1 MENNQ
6 RLISI
11 VVPVYCEELII
22 NEFHRKITDVFKDIE
37 HRYRYEVIFVN
48 DGSTDRSLEILKD
61 ISAADPNIKVISLS
75 RNFGHQ
81 IATTAGIDH
90 AAGDAVVL
98 IDGDL
103 QDPPEVIKQMI
114 EKWGEGYDVVHGVRT
129 KREGESMFKLIT
141 AKIFYRLLSKLSDIN
156 IPMDSGDF
164 RLMDRN
170 VVNALKSMHEQDRFL
185 RGMIPWI
192 GFKHFGLEYK
202 RDQRYAGK
210 TKFSFNKMLRFA
222 LDGITGYSDKPL
234 YISFRLG
241 IIISISSFIMI
252 LFYIIKKIVFPE
264 SVIHGWTSTIIL
276 ILFLGGI
283 QLISLGIMG
292 LYIGRIYREVKRRPL
307 YLVSEKFGLN
317 TGPNLEHDEC
327 EIV

>member
-37 HRYRYEVIFVN
+37 HRYCYEVIFVN
-48 DGSTDRSLEILKD
+48 DGSTDRSLEILKN

-202 RDQRYAGK
+202 RDQRYARQ
-210 TKFSFNKMLRFA
+210 N
-222 LDGITGYSDKPL
+222 
-234 YISFRLG
+234 
-241 IIISISSFIMI
+241 
-252 LFYIIKKIVFPE
+252 
-264 SVIHGWTSTIIL
+264 
-276 ILFLGGI
+276 
-283 QLISLGIMG
+283 
-292 LYIGRIYREVKRRPL
+292 
-307 YLVSEKFGLN
+307 
-317 TGPNLEHDEC
+317 
-327 EIV
+327 

>member
-1 MENNQ
+1 M
-6 RLISI
+6 
-11 VVPVYCEELII
+11 P
-22 NEFHRKITDVFKDIE
+22 
-37 HRYRYEVIFVN
+37 
-48 DGSTDRSLEILKD
+48 
-61 ISAADPNIKVISLS
+61 
-75 RNFGHQ
+75 
-81 IATTAGIDH
+81 
-90 AAGDAVVL
+90 
-98 IDGDL
+98 
-103 QDPPEVIKQMI
+103 
-114 EKWGEGYDVVHGVRT
+114 
-129 KREGESMFKLIT
+129 
-141 AKIFYRLLSKLSDIN
+141 
-156 IPMDSGDF
+156 
-164 RLMDRN
+164 
-170 VVNALKSMHEQDRFL
+170 
-185 RGMIPWI
+185 
-192 GFKHFGLEYK
+192 
-202 RDQRYAGK
+202 GK

-317 TGPNLEHDEC
+317 TGPNLVHDEC

>member
-6 RLISI
+6 KLISV

-61 ISAADPNIKVISLS
+61 ISAADPHTKIIGLS

-129 KREGESMFKLIT
+129 KREGESMFKLVT
-141 AKIFYRLLSKLSDIN
+141 AKIFYRLLNKLSDIN

-164 RLMDRN
+164 RLMDRK
-170 VVNALKSMHEQDRFL
+170 VVNALRSMLEQDRFL

-202 RDQRYAGK
+202 RDHRYAGE

-222 LDGITGYSDKPL
+222 MDGITGYSDKPL

-241 IIISISSFIMI
+241 VIISISSFIMI
-252 LFYIIKKIVFPE
+252 LFYITKKIVLPE

-276 ILFLGGI
+276 ILFLGGV

-292 LYIGRIYREVKRRPL
+292 LYIGRIYREVKKRPL
-307 YLVSEKFGLN
+307 YLVSERFGFNSGRNPERDQCDL
-317 TGPNLEHDEC
+317 
-327 EIV
+327 I